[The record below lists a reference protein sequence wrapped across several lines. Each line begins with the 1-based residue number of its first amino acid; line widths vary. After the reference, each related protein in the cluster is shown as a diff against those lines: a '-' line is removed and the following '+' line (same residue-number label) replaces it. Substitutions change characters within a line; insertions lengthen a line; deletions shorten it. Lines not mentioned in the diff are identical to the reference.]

1 MIDYAALEERLL
13 RLRDILDWLGD
24 LLNRAIRDGE
34 FEKATHAYTVMTK
47 LYAGPNNKENRR
59 ETE

>member
-34 FEKATHAYTVMTK
+34 FEKATHAYAIMTK
-47 LYAGPNNKENRR
+47 LYAGR
-59 ETE
+59 EKRNDTF

>member
-1 MIDYAALEERLL
+1 MIDWQELEERLL

-34 FEKATHAYTVMTK
+34 FEKATHAYQIMDK
-47 LYAGPNNKENRR
+47 LYAGR
-59 ETE
+59 EKRNDTF